1 MGNLEKLAKL
11 IKQKNLSDG
20 EIARIIGR
28 PAERGHSGEYIAAH
42 IFDIE
47 LEPLAS
53 SKGID
58 GHFNSGNLKGRSV
71 NIKWY
76 GKLEG
81 LLDITPEYLPDFYLV
96 MTGPRTAAGS
106 SRGMTSTW
114 LISYVFIFE
123 AAGLFRELEHQG
135 RKIGIAT
142 SVKRHIWETAEI
154 YPEQKNNL
162 LTLSDRQREL
172 LALFG

>member
-58 GHFNSGNLKGRSV
+58 GHFNSGNLKGQSV

-81 LLDITPEYLPDFYLV
+81 LLDFYLV
-96 MTGPRTAAGS
+96 MTGPRTAAWS
-106 SRGMTSTW
+106 SRGKTRPW
-114 LISYVFIFE
+114 LISYVFIFD
-123 AAGLFRELEHQG
+123 AAVLFGELEHQG

-142 SVKRHIWETAEI
+142 SVKIHLWETAEI
-154 YPEQKNNL
+154 YPEQKSNL

-172 LALFG
+172 LALFD